1 MDPHNNKD
9 IGILDLELYHLK
21 HTSNSTISDE
31 EAIETFITD
40 LQKQLFQFIIRERKR
55 ILLFK
60 GIDPFVKYINKQDK
74 TVLHNIKDNT
84 AIEQQDAS
92 LRINFGNS
100 KLTLD
105 IEKEK
110 QYSYKK
116 NLFISLLE
124 SLDHL
129 ETFRNELRY
138 LDESDLLTDQNCSIF
153 NDKIWNKNDL
163 KYKTE
168 TINEEINLRVFFMLK
183 EFMKP
188 YMKDEAIKNEGFSQ
202 ILTFNK
208 ESETKHHIYDFSLP
222 AFSDEVKHRSLIKS
236 FHCLRITELTTKL
249 TCSDNVSNNLFLHSL
264 RAQSST
270 LPYLYPDVVPQENH
284 YVCFVDINDIIF
296 DNSIKHIYSQVG
308 YRDSSVTES
317 SIPVVRYDCFYNLRL
332 WNKFN
337 SFESIE
343 GIFNYY
349 FSGLD
354 IHRTV
359 LNEFLISKLE
369 NFITEMDS
377 WILLKILNNKLKA
390 NTKIKI
396 KLNDGFKFLSSKILC
411 ILDDKEFYNFVNE
424 KSSNNITAILV
435 NKSHLA
441 YGNPRLKIT
450 KLKKRLA
457 ILLEQDVFYLFNLVH
472 QILSEINSLEN
483 QISLPAIKSTSKLSD
498 KFDKL
503 NNISPNKQSSKL
515 NTKTFHKDQRKSN
528 VSKISLPKKNI
539 FNLDIMSQ
547 DDLFGIIKQNEIK
560 RNLQK
565 PSQEH
570 IDRIFKLKLKEIL
583 KIFKNYDMGNGVGVD
598 VILSHEG
605 LYGIIND
612 SSKSLANLDLD
623 EFEQLTANL
632 VDSNELLKF
641 EIDKDFFY
649 RLK

>member
-21 HTSNSTISDE
+21 HTNNSTVTDE

-74 TVLHNIKDNT
+74 TVLHSIKNN
-84 AIEQQDAS
+84 AVKEQQDAS
-92 LRINFGNS
+92 LRINFGNG
-100 KLTLD
+100 KLTLE

-110 QYSYKK
+110 QYTYKK

-124 SLDHL
+124 SLDNL

-138 LDESDLLTDQNCSIF
+138 LDESDLLSNQHCSIF
-153 NDKIWNKNDL
+153 NNKIWNTNDL

-168 TINEEINLRVFFMLK
+168 TISEEINLRVFFMLK

-188 YMKDEAIKNEGFSQ
+188 YMKDETIKNEGFSQ
-202 ILTFNK
+202 ILSFNK
-208 ESETKHHIYDFSLP
+208 ENEKTQNYDFTLP
-222 AFSDEVKHRSLIKS
+222 AFSDEIKQKTLIKS
-236 FHCLRITELTTKL
+236 FHCLKITEMTTKL
-249 TCSDNVSNNLFLHSL
+249 TCRDNVSNNLFLHSL
-264 RAQSST
+264 RTQSSS

-284 YVCFVDINDIIF
+284 FVCFVDINDIIF

-308 YRDSSVTES
+308 YHDFSVTES
-317 SIPVVRYDCFYNLRL
+317 SVPVVRYDCFYNLRL

-343 GIFNYY
+343 SIFKYY

-354 IHRTV
+354 LHRSV
-359 LNEFLISKLE
+359 VNEFLVAKLE

-377 WILLKILNNKLKA
+377 WILLKILNNKLKP
-390 NTKIKI
+390 NTMIKI
-396 KLNDGFKFLSSKILC
+396 KLNDGFKFLLSKILC
-411 ILDDKEFYNFVNE
+411 NLDDKEFYNFVNE

-435 NKSHLA
+435 DTSHLA
-441 YGNPRLKIT
+441 YGNPRLKII
-450 KLKKRLA
+450 KVKERLAMLLKK
-457 ILLEQDVFYLFNLVH
+457 DVYYLFNLVH
-472 QILSEINSLEN
+472 QILSEIGPSKDQIPLTKVNSN
-483 QISLPAIKSTSKLSD
+483 SKLSD
-498 KFDKL
+498 KFDKM
-503 NNISPNKQSSKL
+503 NNSSPNKQSNNL
-515 NTKTFHKDQRKSN
+515 DTTTFQREQRKSN
-528 VSKISLPKKNI
+528 VSKISPPKKNI

-547 DDLFGIIKQNEIK
+547 GDLFNIIKQNEIK

-570 IDRIFKLKLKEIL
+570 IDRIFKSKLKEIL
-583 KIFKNYDMGNGVGVD
+583 KIFKNYDIGNGVGVD

-612 SSKSLANLDLD
+612 SSRSIANLDLD
-623 EFEQLTANL
+623 EFEELTANL